1 MIDWLPHVAEA
12 PAALYAYPW
21 GRARADALWRRPDA
35 EEELLRVLE
44 GDEARALNW

>member
-1 MIDWLPHVAEA
+1 MMDWLPHVAEA

-21 GRARADALWRRPDA
+21 GRARADALWRRADA

-44 GDEARALNW
+44 GDEARALDW

>member
-21 GRARADALWRRPDA
+21 GRARADVLWRRPDA
-35 EEELLRVLE
+35 EEEFLRVLE